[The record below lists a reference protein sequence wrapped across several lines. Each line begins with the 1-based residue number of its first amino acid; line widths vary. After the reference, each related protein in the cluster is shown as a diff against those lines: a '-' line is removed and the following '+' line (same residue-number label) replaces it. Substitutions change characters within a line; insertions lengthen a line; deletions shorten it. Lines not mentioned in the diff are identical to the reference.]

1 MGNAVMG
8 QWFNAKSW
16 DFLWFRMGALV
27 PPSFSL
33 VQDAYT
39 EPHRHYHTVDH
50 INACLGHL
58 EQHAGLAENLDAV
71 EYAIWMHDVVYDTHA
86 SDNEAK
92 SAELAV
98 RLLKGS
104 GAKLDADLIHAMIM
118 ATQHHNCLKTNDIA
132 LVCDLDLSVL
142 ALSPIDYTRYVEAVR
157 AEYAWVPE
165 SLFNQSRERFLKE
178 MLDQQDI
185 YRHPRLADLWDHRA
199 RENLANELATLNSQN
214 QTNAAP
220 ASQRA
225 YSDGSYL
232 AR

>member
-16 DFLWFRMGALV
+16 DLLWFRMGALV

-39 EPHRHYHTVDH
+39 EPHRHYHTFDH

-58 EQHAGLAENLDAV
+58 EQHADLAENLDAV

-86 SDNEAK
+86 SDNEAQ
-92 SAELAV
+92 SADLAV
-98 RLLKGS
+98 RLLKDS
-104 GAKLDADLIHAMIM
+104 GAKIDAELVRAMIM
-118 ATQHHNCLKTNDIA
+118 ATQHHNCLEANDIA

-142 ALSPIDYTRYVEAVR
+142 ALPSSEYARYVEAVR

-165 SLFNQSRERFLKE
+165 PFFNESRGAFLRRTLEQPTLFQHS
-178 MLDQQDI
+178 
-185 YRHPRLADLWDHRA
+185 RLAARWDQRA
-199 RENLANELATLNSQN
+199 RENLTLELADIKRNTRLVKS
-214 QTNAAP
+214 NAAQENVP
-220 ASQRA
+220 PIS
-225 YSDGSYL
+225 
-232 AR
+232 